1 MIRRWFFAGLLV
13 WIPLGATLLVIH
25 FLYNLLNTSL
35 LLVPPS
41 LRPDIPG
48 LGVVLSVALVLLT
61 GAIAANFLGSK
72 LVSFAERLLNR
83 IPLVRSI
90 YGGVKK
96 LAETLFSESSSSF
109 RKVVLIE
116 YPRKGIWSLGFQAGE
131 SLPEAK
137 ARTGVDYITV
147 FIPTTPN
154 PTSGFIMQVPRSEAV
169 WLEMS
174 VEEGMR
180 YIISLGMVLPD
191 ALPTAPGIAAEAETA
206 TITDQTSR
214 S

>member
-1 MIRRWFFAGLLV
+1 MIRRWFLAGLLV
-13 WIPLGATLLVIH
+13 WIPLGATLLVIR
-25 FLYNLLNTSL
+25 FLFKLLDASL
-35 LLVPPS
+35 LMVPPS
-41 LRPDIPG
+41 LRPSIPG
-48 LGVVLSVALVLLT
+48 LGVVLSILLVLIT

-72 LVSFAERLLNR
+72 LVSLGERLLNR
-83 IPLVRSI
+83 IPLVRSV

-96 LAETLFSESSSSF
+96 LAETLFSQSSSSF

-116 YPRKGIWSLGFQAGE
+116 YPRKGIWSVGFQAGD

-147 FIPTTPN
+147 FVPTTPN
-154 PTSGFIMQVPRSEAV
+154 PTSGFIMQVPRSEVV
-169 WLEMS
+169 WLEMD

-180 YIISLGMVLPD
+180 YIISLGMVVPD
-191 ALPTAPGIAAEAETA
+191 GPPTSIPEGVEAA
-206 TITDQTSR
+206 TIVDQTSR